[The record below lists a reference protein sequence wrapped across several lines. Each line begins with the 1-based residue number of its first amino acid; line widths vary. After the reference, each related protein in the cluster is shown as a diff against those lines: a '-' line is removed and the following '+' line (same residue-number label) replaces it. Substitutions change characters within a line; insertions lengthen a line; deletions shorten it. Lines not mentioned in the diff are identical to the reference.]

1 MHIIF
6 PQAIRNIL
14 PALCNEFVTLIKETS
29 LASTFFVGDLMT
41 QFQVIS
47 GALYLTIEPLII
59 VGIIYLILTSTI
71 SKVVTIVE
79 RRMKR
84 LD

>member
-1 MHIIF
+1 M
-6 PQAIRNIL
+6 
-14 PALCNEFVTLIKETS
+14 VKETS

-41 QFQVIS
+41 QFKTIS

-59 VGIIYLILTSTI
+59 VGVIYLILTYAL
-71 SKVVTIVE
+71 SKVVTVVE